1 MKADRRTAG
10 GLVDPLGDAKDSAE
24 RRLLRLIKERLNGQ
38 YEQVV
43 KLLGDPPDLANLTQ
57 EFWATEMGKML
68 SVVRPEIEALAL
80 QAGEQVIAAG
90 VGVAWDLVAEQA
102 AEWAANH
109 AGTMIAGVT
118 ETTRTQVG
126 KVVERYFREAGA
138 TTGDLARS
146 LEPWFSPTRAEAI
159 AVTEVTT
166 AAAEGGRAA
175 AQAAEAAGYTMDPVW
190 HTNRDELVCAICGP
204 NDGKRKSEGWTVE
217 GIPAH
222 TRCRCWQTYKVG
234 RA

>member
-1 MKADRRTAG
+1 M
-10 GLVDPLGDAKDSAE
+10 VDPLGDEKDKAE

-57 EFWATEMGKML
+57 EFWATETGKML
-68 SVVRPEIEALAL
+68 AAVRPELEALAL
-80 QAGEQVIAAG
+80 QAGEQIIATG
-90 VGVAWDLVAEQA
+90 VGIAWDLVAEGAATWA
-102 AEWAANH
+102 AEH
-109 AGTMIAGVT
+109 AGRMIAGVT

-126 KVVERYFREAGA
+126 KVVERYFRESGQS
-138 TTGDLARS
+138 TGDLARS
-146 LEPWFSPTRAEAI
+146 LEPWFSPARAEAI

-166 AAAEGGRAA
+166 AAAEGTRAA
-175 AQAAEAAGYTMDPVW
+175 AQVAEAAGYTMDPVW
-190 HTNRDELVCAICGP
+190 HTNRDDLVCAICAP

-217 GIPAH
+217 AIPGH
-222 TRCRCWQTYKVG
+222 VRCRCWQTYKVG

>member
-1 MKADRRTAG
+1 M
-10 GLVDPLGDAKDSAE
+10 
-24 RRLLRLIKERLNGQ
+24 RLIKGRLNKQ

-43 KLLGDPPDLANLTQ
+43 KLLGNPPDPGNLTE
-57 EFWATEMGKML
+57 EFWSTEAGMML

-80 QAGEQVIAAG
+80 QAGEQIIATG

-109 AGTMIAGVT
+109 AGRLIAGVT

-126 KVVERYFREAGA
+126 KVVERYFREPGT

-146 LEPWFSPTRAEAI
+146 LEPWFSPARAEAI

-166 AAAEGGRAA
+166 AAAEGTRAA
-175 AQAAEAAGYTMDPVW
+175 AQVAEGAGYTMDPVW
-190 HTNRDELVCAICGP
+190 HTNRDDLVCAICAP

-217 GIPAH
+217 AIPGH
-222 TRCRCWQTYKVG
+222 VRCRCWQTYKVG

>member
-1 MKADRRTAG
+1 
-10 GLVDPLGDAKDSAE
+10 
-24 RRLLRLIKERLNGQ
+24 LRLIKVRLNKQ

-43 KLLGDPPDLANLTQ
+43 KLLGNPPDPGNLTE
-57 EFWATEMGKML
+57 EFWSTEAGMML

-118 ETTRTQVG
+118 ETTRKQVG
-126 KVVERYFREAGA
+126 KVVERYFRTPGQ

-146 LEPWFSPTRAEAI
+146 LETWFSTARAEAI

-166 AAAEGGRAA
+166 AAAEGTRAA
-175 AQAAEAAGYTMDPVW
+175 AQVAEAAGYTMDPVW
-190 HTNRDELVCAICGP
+190 HTNRDEVVCAICGP
-204 NDGKRKSEGWTVE
+204 NDGKRKSEGWTVAD
-217 GIPAH
+217 IPPAH
-222 TRCRCWQTYKVG
+222 PRCRCFVTYRTG